1 MKKLIAVLLLL
12 AMCFTLYACEEKP
25 TETPATNGDTTIN
38 DKDTNKDTENKD
50 TENKDTENETITVTK
65 DNFFDYFT
73 VQLDYQNL
81 RVDNARDGN
90 NINYFSVCDLVVEIY
105 LIEAVTPSKVSF
117 DLKITPYSRY
127 GGSENT
133 INKTVVLPASGSY
146 TFTKAIKTG
155 TMKTISVGQIL
166 GNTLD
171 PIQPNVNSFSISVT
185 NASGTLY

>member
-1 MKKLIAVLLLL
+1 MKKIIAILLLL
-12 AMCFTLYACEEKP
+12 VMCFTLYACEEKP
-25 TETPATNGDTTIN
+25 TDTPATNGDTTIN
-38 DKDTNKDTENKD
+38 NKDTD
-50 TENKDTENETITVTK
+50 KDTENETITVTK

-81 RVDNARDGN
+81 RVDNVRAGN
-90 NINYFSVCDLVVEIY
+90 NINYFSVCDVVVEIY

-117 DLKITPYSRY
+117 DLKITPCSSY

-146 TFTKAIKTG
+146 TFTRTIKTG
-155 TMKTISVGQIL
+155 TMKTIAVGQIL

-171 PIQPNVNSFSISVT
+171 PIQPNVNGFSISVT